1 MKQERKAVKIVALE
15 QACLFDDNPEYDSFV
30 AKFEPKKTT
39 DDCYTPPLVY
49 AAIRDWVCKRYGIDP
64 ACIVRPFYPG
74 GDFVN
79 YDYPEGCLVL
89 DNPPFSILS
98 EICKFYLNKDIPY
111 FLFAPSLT
119 AFSVRT
125 TALRMNHI
133 ICDADITYENG
144 AVVRTAFVTNLDKDI
159 VAETAPDLR
168 EAIADAMRQIKSETS
183 KTLPKYDYPMHVL
196 TAAMM
201 NKYAHYGVP
210 ITICRNDC
218 VAVSTLDA
226 QRSKKKTIFGGGLLL
241 SDRAAAERAA
251 AESAAAERA
260 AAERAAAER
269 AAAERAAAHTWELS
283 ARELQII
290 RDLGEGG
297 DAT

>member
-1 MKQERKAVKIVALE
+1 MALE

-49 AAIRDWVCKRYGIDP
+49 AAIRDWVCNRYDIDP

-98 EICKFYLNKDIPY
+98 EICKFYLARNIPY
-111 FLFAPSLT
+111 FLFSPGLV
-119 AFSVRT
+119 AFRGRL
-125 TALRMNHI
+125 ALQMNHI
-133 ICDADITYENG
+133 ICDAVITYDNG
-144 AVVRTAFVTNLDKDI
+144 AAVPTAFVTNLDRDI
-159 VAETAPDLR
+159 VAESAPDLHQI
-168 EAIADAMRQIKSETS
+168 IANAMRQVKAER
-183 KTLPKYDYPMHVL
+183 KRELPKYTYPMHVL

-269 AAAERAAAHTWELS
+269 AAAERAAAERAAAHTWELS

>member
-1 MKQERKAVKIVALE
+1 MALE
-15 QACLFDDNPEYDSFV
+15 QTCLFDNNAEYDSFV
-30 AKFEPKKTT
+30 AKFKPKKTT

-49 AAIRDWVCKRYGIDP
+49 AAIRAWVCNRYDIDP

-74 GDFVN
+74 GDFMN

-119 AFSVRT
+119 TFSGRKVV
-125 TALRMNHI
+125 LKMNHI

-168 EAIADAMRQIKSETS
+168 EAIADAMRQIKSETT
-183 KTLPKYDYPMHVL
+183 KPLPKYDYPMHVL
-196 TAAMM
+196 TAAMLQ
-201 NKYAHYGVP
+201 KYAHYGVAM
-210 ITICRNDC
+210 TVRRSDC
-218 VAVSTLDA
+218 TAVCALDS
-226 QRSKKKTIFGGGLLL
+226 QRAKKKTIFGGGLLL
-241 SDRAAAERAA
+241 S
-251 AESAAAERA
+251 ERA